1 MLYVFLGF
9 FFKKLPNMDFS
20 LILVKIANHKW
31 KYHVL
36 VSIKQIVKQ
45 IKQIQVFY
53 FSIYALENKPHGA
66 QVEYLKS
73 STTYIMINK
82 KHRCIDAKNTS
93 NFKTL

>member
-1 MLYVFLGF
+1 M
-9 FFKKLPNMDFS
+9 
-20 LILVKIANHKW
+20 KISCVGINKTNS
-31 KYHVL
+31 KTN
-36 VSIKQIVKQ
+36 KTNT
-45 IKQIQVFY
+45 QVFY
-53 FSIYALENKPHGA
+53 FSIYALENKLHGA